1 MPLMEHHHEIFAE
14 LNMKPATPIS
24 RSVSIAASASDLW
37 TAISDAGNLK
47 RLHPFCERNEVER
60 WPGPKGIDHI
70 YYYSGVHY
78 QRDVLSWHD
87 GQGYDLMVGPLSG
100 KISFA
105 KWRIEEFSPNACNF
119 SIEVTSYIRNDV
131 SSEDR
136 SRYETRVIKRAIP
149 PYLDAVVQGV
159 AYFVE
164 TGDPVTRNQFGA
176 HEIYS
181 PSSHN

>member
-1 MPLMEHHHEIFAE
+1 MEHHHEIFAE

-24 RSVSIAASASDLW
+24 GSVSIAASASDLW

-100 KISFA
+100 KTSFA